1 MWRLLVKLVQHIWNT
16 GEIPRQM
23 LRTIIVLIPKGASG
37 DFRGIG
43 LLEVI
48 WELIERVLDE
58 RLSKNELQ
66 FYLHGFRAK
75 RGCGTGIMEAKLV
88 QQLAYREQAP
98 LFCIFL
104 DLKKAYDAMDHDR
117 CLSAGG

>member
-43 LLEVI
+43 LLEAI
-48 WELIERVLDE
+48 WKLIERVLGE
-58 RLSKNELQ
+58 RLSKIELHD
-66 FYLHGFRAK
+66 YLHGFRAK

-104 DLKKAYDAMDHDR
+104 DLKKAYNAIDLGR
-117 CLSAGG
+117 CL